1 MTELQIL
8 FGVCCGRR
16 GWVGVMASLDQQKS
30 QQQQQVIIRWVKKV
44 VKVLVI
50 LIPPDGQVCH

>member
-16 GWVGVMASLDQQKS
+16 GWVGFMASLDQQKS
-30 QQQQQVIIRWVKKV
+30 QQQQQVMIRWVKKV